1 MGNQNIINVKFEAIS
16 PVTMLLNALSFII
29 MGIFLL
35 VKGKFL
41 YEVLIW
47 IILGFVIFTG
57 FTYLISGLNRKE
69 PIRAI
74 LLFLGYL
81 IFSIFLIRQ
90 KILLEVSIPLLFGIW
105 FIINATL
112 RLVLAIQCIVMK
124 VVGKVR
130 HLAVFAISLGFGLSL
145 IFNPL
150 SKIEDLTL
158 LIGLYFI
165 FYGIFII
172 LDFFEEL
179 MEWDEVATK
188 IRRRARIPVPLFIAA
203 FIPKKVLSGV
213 NKYFEE
219 TDSNSNK
226 YIYSQNKELGKE
238 ATVDL
243 EIFIH
248 LKKDGFESFG
258 HVDICYK
265 NYVYSY
271 GCYDHHSDF
280 LGGFVSDG
288 TIAVSEREGY
298 IAHCLEFEKK
308 VLVGYGL
315 TLSEAQKEEVEKSL
329 NHLKSLFIDWKSDYQ
344 KMEEGLLPNAEYKDP
359 ASELYKATRAN
370 IYKLSSG
377 PFKKYFA
384 LSTNCVQLADTITG
398 SAGLDALSVKGV
410 ITPGNYY
417 SLLNN
422 MFERKNTIVISRNF
436 YK

>member
-1 MGNQNIINVKFEAIS
+1 MRTQKTVNVKFEAIS
-16 PVTMLLNALSFII
+16 SATMLINAASFII
-29 MGIFLL
+29 MGILLL
-35 VKGKFL
+35 VKGEAL
-41 YEVLIW
+41 YDVLIW
-47 IILGFVIFTG
+47 IILGFVIFSG

-69 PIRAI
+69 PIRAG

-81 IFSIFLIRQ
+81 IFSVFLVRQ
-90 KILLEVSIPLLFGIW
+90 KIILEVSIPLLFGIW
-105 FIINATL
+105 FVINAVL

-124 VVGKVR
+124 LVGEAR
-130 HLAVFAISLGFGLSL
+130 HLIVFVVSLGFGLSL
-145 IFNPL
+145 ILKPL
-150 SKIEDLTL
+150 KRIEDLTF

-165 FYGIFII
+165 FYGVFI
-172 LDFFEEL
+172 LFDFFEEL
-179 MEWDEVATK
+179 MKWDEVATK

-203 FIPKKVLSGV
+203 FIPKKVFSGV

-219 TDSNSNK
+219 TDLDSNQ
-226 YIYSQNKELGKE
+226 YIYTQSKELKNE
-238 ATVDL
+238 AKVDL

-248 LKKDGFESFG
+248 LKKEGFESFG
-258 HVDICYK
+258 HVDICYE

-271 GCYDHHSDF
+271 GCYDHHSNL
-280 LGGFVSDG
+280 LGGFISDG

-298 IAHCLEFEKK
+298 IAHCLDFEKK
-308 VLVGYGL
+308 VLVGYGI
-315 TLSEAQKEEVEKSL
+315 TLSKAQREEVEKSL
-329 NHLKSLFIDWKSDYQ
+329 ANLKSLFISWKSDYQ
-344 KMEEGLLPNAEYKDP
+344 KMEEGLLPDSEYKDP
-359 ASELYKATRAN
+359 ASELYKATGAS
-370 IYKLSSG
+370 IYKISSG

-417 SLLNN
+417 ALLNN

>member
-1 MGNQNIINVKFEAIS
+1 MRTQKTINVKFEVIS
-16 PVTMLLNALSFII
+16 PAAMLINSIFFIV
-29 MGIFLL
+29 MGILL
-35 VKGKFL
+35 LIKGRAL

-47 IILGFVIFTG
+47 VILGFVIFSG

-69 PIRAI
+69 PIRGI
-74 LLFLGYL
+74 LLFFGYL
-81 IFSIFLIRQ
+81 AFSVFLIRQ
-90 KILLEVSIPLLFGIW
+90 KIILEVSIPLLFGIW
-105 FIINATL
+105 FIINAGL

-124 VVGKVR
+124 LVGEAR
-130 HLAVFAISLGFGLSL
+130 HLIVFAVSLGFGLSL
-145 IFNPL
+145 IFKPL
-150 SKIEDLTL
+150 KQINDLTTV
-158 LIGLYFI
+158 IGIYFI
-165 FYGIFII
+165 FYGIFMIF
-172 LDFFEEL
+172 DFFEEL
-179 MEWDEVATK
+179 MKWDEVATK

-219 TDSNSNK
+219 NDLEKNQ
-226 YIYSQNKELGKE
+226 YIYTQTKELENDAK
-238 ATVDL
+238 VDL
-243 EIFIH
+243 EIFVH
-248 LKKDGFESFG
+248 LKKEGFESFG
-258 HVDICYK
+258 HVDICYE

-271 GCYDHHSDF
+271 GCYDHHSNL
-280 LGGFVSDG
+280 LGGFISDG
-288 TIAVSEREGY
+288 TIAISEREKY

-308 VLVGYGL
+308 VLVGYGI
-315 TLSEAQKEEVEKSL
+315 TLSIKQREEVEKSL
-329 NHLKSLFIDWKSDYQ
+329 NNLKSLFLPWKSDLQ
-344 KMEEGLLPNAEYKDP
+344 KMEEGELPNSEYKDP
-359 ASELYKATRAN
+359 ASELYKATGAS

-417 SLLNN
+417 ALLNN

>member
-1 MGNQNIINVKFEAIS
+1 MRTQNKINVKFEAIS
-16 PVTMLLNALSFII
+16 PTTMLINSIFFII
-29 MGIFLL
+29 MGILL
-35 VKGKFL
+35 LLKG
-41 YEVLIW
+41 EVLYNILIW
-47 IILGFVIFTG
+47 VILGFVIFSG
-57 FTYLISGLNRKE
+57 FIYLISGLNRKE
-69 PIRAI
+69 PIRGV

-90 KILLEVSIPLLFGIW
+90 KLILEVSIPLLFGLW
-105 FIINATL
+105 FIVNAGL

-124 VVGKVR
+124 LVGEAR
-130 HLAVFAISLGFGLSL
+130 HLIVFAVSLGFGLSL
-145 IFNPL
+145 IFKPL
-150 SKIEDLTL
+150 KQIEDLTTV
-158 LIGLYFI
+158 IGIYFI
-165 FYGIFII
+165 FYGIFMI

-179 MEWDEVATK
+179 MKWDEVATK

-213 NKYFEE
+213 NKYFED
-219 TDSNSNK
+219 TDFEKNQ
-226 YIYSQNKELGKE
+226 YIYTQTKELENE
-238 ATVDL
+238 AKVDL

-248 LKKDGFESFG
+248 LKEEGFESFG
-258 HVDICYK
+258 HVDICYE

-271 GCYDHHSDF
+271 GCYDHHSNI
-280 LGGFVSDG
+280 LGGFISDG
-288 TIAVSEREGY
+288 TIAVSEREKY

-308 VLVGYGL
+308 VLVGYGV
-315 TLSEAQKEEVEKSL
+315 TLSMKQREAVEKSL
-329 NHLKSLFIDWKSDYQ
+329 GNLKSLFINWKSDYQ
-344 KMEEGLLPNAEYKDP
+344 KMEDGILPTSEYKDP
-359 ASELYKATRAN
+359 ASELYKATGAS

-417 SLLNN
+417 ALLNN